1 MSKSY
6 YDKNF
11 VEMNLASRNQ
21 LEITCSQQEM
31 QLQQVSYS
39 QESPTEK
46 RIENMLLSH
55 SKYYVFCE

>member
-1 MSKSY
+1 MSSY
-6 YDKNF
+6 YDKNSS
-11 VEMNLASRNQ
+11 EMNLTSSKQ
-21 LEITCSQQEM
+21 PELTWLQQEM
-31 QLQQVSYS
+31 QLQQVAYT